1 MNFKKG
7 KNLYKSTKIPKD
19 LNQKISKIIHE
30 YESNKENNNQNIL
43 EKINKKILTKQSKI
57 ILSTAMSFCF
67 LFVILLNTNVTFAK
81 TAKNIPIIGKVA
93 EILTWADYH
102 DETENSQREIKIPEV
117 AQLDNEIL
125 QNKINNKIAQKIVD
139 LLNETEK
146 SANQIA
152 EEIGKNNI
160 NGSIY
165 GKYHIRI
172 DYEVKYNKDNILSF
186 ILIKEE
192 GLNTSSKDIY
202 TYNYNLET
210 EKEIKLEDILGK
222 DYKKIVDKQVYKQ
235 IEEQE
240 KSDKNIRYFHAD
252 DEYIR
257 GEDNY
262 FHGISENQSFYINKD
277 GNPVI
282 IFDKYSIAAGYM
294 GTPEFE
300 ILK

>member
-1 MNFKKG
+1 M
-7 KNLYKSTKIPKD
+7 
-19 LNQKISKIIHE
+19 
-30 YESNKENNNQNIL
+30 
-43 EKINKKILTKQSKI
+43 
-57 ILSTAMSFCF
+57 
-67 LFVILLNTNVTFAK
+67 
-81 TAKNIPIIGKVA
+81 
-93 EILTWADYH
+93 
-102 DETENSQREIKIPEV
+102 
-117 AQLDNEIL
+117 
-125 QNKINNKIAQKIVD
+125 
-139 LLNETEK
+139 
-146 SANQIA
+146 
-152 EEIGKNNI
+152 
-160 NGSIY
+160 
-165 GKYHIRI
+165 
-172 DYEVKYNKDNILSF
+172 
-186 ILIKEE
+186 IKEE

-222 DYKKIVDKQVYKQ
+222 DYKKIVDEQIYKK

-240 KSDKNIRYFHAD
+240 KSDENIRYFHPD

>member
-1 MNFKKG
+1 MSGYLWIPDIQFKTK
-7 KNLYKSTKIPKD
+7 KEDIWKS
-19 LNQKISKIIHE
+19 
-30 YESNKENNNQNIL
+30 
-43 EKINKKILTKQSKI
+43 
-57 ILSTAMSFCF
+57 
-67 LFVILLNTNVTFAK
+67 
-81 TAKNIPIIGKVA
+81 
-93 EILTWADYH
+93 
-102 DETENSQREIKIPEV
+102 
-117 AQLDNEIL
+117 
-125 QNKINNKIAQKIVD
+125 
-139 LLNETEK
+139 
-146 SANQIA
+146 
-152 EEIGKNNI
+152 NI

-172 DYEVKYNKDNILSF
+172 DYEVKHNKDNILSF

-222 DYKKIVDKQVYKQ
+222 DYKKIVDEQIYKK

-240 KSDKNIRYFHAD
+240 KSDENIRYFHPD

-262 FHGISENQSFYINKD
+262 FHGISENQSFYINKN